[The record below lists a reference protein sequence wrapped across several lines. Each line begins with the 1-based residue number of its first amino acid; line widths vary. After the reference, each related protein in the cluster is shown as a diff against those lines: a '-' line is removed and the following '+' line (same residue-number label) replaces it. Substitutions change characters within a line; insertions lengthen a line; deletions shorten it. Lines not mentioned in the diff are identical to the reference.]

1 MSKYK
6 ITKERRD
13 DDVDFY
19 GAKVGDVIELED
31 KNDSYIWAKGSD
43 VFTEDGWLGLSV
55 YCVAANMED
64 FLTSAEEIVQ

>member
-6 ITKERRD
+6 ITKERSD
-13 DDVDFY
+13 CVVDFY

-43 VFTEDGWLGLSV
+43 VFTEDGWTGLNA

-64 FLTSAEEIVQ
+64 FLTSAEEIV